1 MNTQLISNV
10 ISLEKTVQAR
20 TADKSDMLPLIALS
34 HEELRQLL
42 TTQLQT
48 SLDITT
54 ILGLFFKSSQRL
66 VKYSSLSFQHAAHA
80 IKVELGNAEEHSVN
94 YNLNYYGDFLG
105 NIVLTRA
112 NRFSEQELGDF
123 ESIISSLIFPLR
135 NGLLYAAALQNA
147 LKDPLTGIGNRISMQ
162 QTLQRDIDTAQR
174 HEQALSV
181 LMIDIDY
188 FKRINDTYGH
198 SAGDAVLVEVAQY
211 IQKQL
216 RTTDAL
222 FRYGGEEFLAVL
234 PNTCSQHASLVAER
248 LRESL
253 EALEIN
259 IEGHIIT
266 VTSST
271 GCATLRTD
279 DSQHSLLQRSD
290 VALYAAKHNGR
301 NQVQLA
307 L

>member
-10 ISLEKTVQAR
+10 ISLEKTAQAR

-42 TTQLQT
+42 TTQLQS

-80 IKVELGNAEEHSVN
+80 IKVELGSAEEHSVN

-105 NIVLTRA
+105 NIVFTRA

-198 SAGDAVLVEVAQY
+198 SAGDAVLVEVAQH

-234 PNTCSQHASLVAER
+234 PNTCSQHAALAAER
-248 LRESL
+248 LRENLESL
-253 EALEIN
+253 VIN
-259 IEGHIIT
+259 FEGQAIT
-266 VTSST
+266 VTAST
-271 GCATLRTD
+271 GCATLRNE
-279 DSQHSLLQRSD
+279 DSQHTLLQRSD
-290 VALYAAKHNGR
+290 VALYAAKNNGR

>member
-10 ISLEKTVQAR
+10 ISLEKTAQAR

-80 IKVELGNAEEHSVN
+80 IKVELGSAEEHSVN

-105 NIVLTRA
+105 NIVFTRA

-198 SAGDAVLVEVAQY
+198 SVGDAVLVEVAQH

-253 EALEIN
+253 EALEIS
-259 IEGHIIT
+259 IEGHTIK

-271 GCATLRTD
+271 GCATLRAD

>member
-1 MNTQLISNV
+1 MNTQLTSNV
-10 ISLEKTVQAR
+10 ISLEKTVSAR
-20 TADKSDMLPLIALS
+20 AADKIEMLPLIALS

-42 TTQLQT
+42 ATQLQT
-48 SLDITT
+48 SLDIKT
-54 ILGLFFKSSQRL
+54 ILALFFKSSQRL
-66 VKYSSLSFQHAAHA
+66 VAYSSLNYKHAAHEVV
-80 IKVELGNAEEHSVN
+80 VELGSSQEHSIN
-94 YNLNYYGDFLG
+94 YNLNYQGDFLG
-105 NIVLTRA
+105 NLVFTRDS
-112 NRFSEQELGDF
+112 RFSEQELGDF

-135 NGLLYAAALQNA
+135 NGLLYEAALQNA
-147 LKDPLTGIGNRISMQ
+147 LKDPLTGVGNRISMQ

-198 SAGDAVLVEVAQY
+198 SAGDSVLVQVAQHT
-211 IQKQL
+211 QQQL

-234 PNTCSQHASLVAER
+234 PNTCSQHAALVAER

-253 EALEIN
+253 ELLVIN
-259 IEGHIIT
+259 YEEHAIT
-266 VTSST
+266 VTASI
-271 GCATLRTD
+271 GCATLRHEDT
-279 DSQHSLLQRSD
+279 QQTLLQRSD

>member
-1 MNTQLISNV
+1 MQS
-10 ISLEKTVQAR
+10 
-20 TADKSDMLPLIALS
+20 
-34 HEELRQLL
+34 
-42 TTQLQT
+42 

-80 IKVELGNAEEHSVN
+80 IKVELGSAEEHSVN

-105 NIVLTRA
+105 NIVFTRA

-198 SAGDAVLVEVAQY
+198 SAGDAVLVEVAQH

>member
-10 ISLEKTVQAR
+10 ISLEKTAQAR

-42 TTQLQT
+42 TTQLQS

-80 IKVELGNAEEHSVN
+80 IKVELGSAEEHSVN
-94 YNLNYYGDFLG
+94 YNLNYYGDSLG
-105 NIVLTRA
+105 NIVFTRA

-198 SAGDAVLVEVAQY
+198 SAGDAVLVEVAQH

>member
-10 ISLEKTVQAR
+10 ISLEKTASTR
-20 TADKSDMLPLIALS
+20 LADKVEMLPLIALS

-42 TTQLQT
+42 ATQLQT
-48 SLDITT
+48 SLDINV
-54 ILGLFFKSSQRL
+54 ILALFFKSSQRL
-66 VKYSSLSFQHAAHA
+66 IEYASLNYKHVAHE
-80 IKVELGNAEEHSVN
+80 IVVDLGNSQEHSVN
-94 YNLNYYGDFLG
+94 YTLNYQGDFLG
-105 NIVLTRA
+105 DLAFTRDSP
-112 NRFSEQELGDF
+112 FSEQEMGDF
-123 ESIISSLIFPLR
+123 ESIISSLVFPLR
-135 NGLLYAAALQNA
+135 NSLLYAAALKSA
-147 LKDPLTGIGNRISMQ
+147 LKDPLTGIGNRFSMQ

-198 SAGDAVLVEVAQY
+198 SAGDSVLVQVAQH
-211 IQKQL
+211 IQQQL

-222 FRYGGEEFLAVL
+222 FRFGGEEFLAVL
-234 PNTCSQHASLVAER
+234 PNTCSQHAALAAER

-253 EALEIN
+253 ESLVIN
-259 IEGHIIT
+259 YQEHAIT
-266 VTSST
+266 VTASI
-271 GCATLRTD
+271 GCATLRNE
-279 DSQHSLLQRSD
+279 DSQQTLLQRSD
-290 VALYAAKHNGR
+290 VALYAAKHSGR

>member
-1 MNTQLISNV
+1 MNTQLTSNV
-10 ISLEKTVQAR
+10 ISLEKSVNAR
-20 TADKSDMLPLIALS
+20 VADKVEMLPLIALS

-42 TTQLQT
+42 ATQLQT
-48 SLDITT
+48 TLDIKT
-54 ILGLFFKSSQRL
+54 ILALFFKSSQRL
-66 VKYSSLSFQHAAHA
+66 VGYASLSYKHAAHE
-80 IKVELGNAEEHSVN
+80 IIVELGNNQEHSVS
-94 YNLNYYGDFLG
+94 YTLNYQGDFLG
-105 NIVLTRA
+105 HLVFTRE
-112 NRFSEQELGDF
+112 NPFSEQELGDF

-135 NGLLYAAALQNA
+135 NGLLYAVALQNA

-198 SAGDAVLVEVAQY
+198 SAGDSVLVQVAQH
-211 IQKQL
+211 IQQQL

-234 PNTCSQHASLVAER
+234 PNTCSQHAALVAER

-253 EALEIN
+253 ELLVIN
-259 IEGHIIT
+259 YQGHAIT
-266 VTSST
+266 VTASL
-271 GCATLRTD
+271 GCATLRHEDT
-279 DSQHSLLQRSD
+279 QQTLLQRSD

-301 NQVQLA
+301 NRVQLA

>member
-10 ISLEKTVQAR
+10 ISLEKTAQAR

-42 TTQLQT
+42 TTQLQA

-54 ILGLFFKSSQRL
+54 ILGLFFKSSQHL

-198 SAGDAVLVEVAQY
+198 SAGDAVLVEVAQH

>member
-1 MNTQLISNV
+1 MNTRLTSNV
-10 ISLEKTVQAR
+10 ISLEKSVNAR
-20 TADKSDMLPLIALS
+20 VADKVEMLPLISLS

-42 TTQLQT
+42 ATQLQT
-48 SLDITT
+48 SLDIKT
-54 ILGLFFKSSQRL
+54 ILALFFKSSQRL
-66 VKYSSLSFQHAAHA
+66 VEYASLNYKHAAHE
-80 IKVELGNAEEHSVN
+80 IVVELGNNQEHSVS
-94 YNLNYYGDFLG
+94 YTLNYQGDFLG
-105 NIVLTRA
+105 QLVLTRE

-135 NGLLYAAALQNA
+135 NGLLYAVAVQNA
-147 LKDPLTGIGNRISMQ
+147 LKDPLTGIGNRISMH

-188 FKRINDTYGH
+188 FKHINDTYGH
-198 SAGDAVLVEVAQY
+198 SAGDSVLVQVAQQ
-211 IQKQL
+211 IQQQL

-234 PNTCSQHASLVAER
+234 PNTCSQHAALVAER

-253 EALEIN
+253 ELLVIN
-259 IEGHIIT
+259 YQEHAIT
-266 VTSST
+266 VTASI
-271 GCATLRTD
+271 GCATLRNEE
-279 DSQHSLLQRSD
+279 SQQMLLQRSD

-301 NQVQLA
+301 NQVKLA
-307 L
+307 F

>member
-80 IKVELGNAEEHSVN
+80 IKVELGSAEEHSVN
-94 YNLNYYGDFLG
+94 YNLNYYGDSLG
-105 NIVLTRA
+105 NIVFTRA

-198 SAGDAVLVEVAQY
+198 SAGDAVLVEVAQH

>member
-1 MNTQLISNV
+1 MNTQLTSNV
-10 ISLEKTVQAR
+10 ISLEKSVNAR
-20 TADKSDMLPLIALS
+20 VADKVEMLPLISLS

-42 TTQLQT
+42 ATQLQT
-48 SLDITT
+48 SLDIKT
-54 ILGLFFKSSQRL
+54 ILALFFKSSQRL
-66 VKYSSLSFQHAAHA
+66 VEYASLNYKHAAHE
-80 IKVELGNAEEHSVN
+80 IVVELGNNQEHSVS
-94 YNLNYYGDFLG
+94 YTLNYQGDFLG
-105 NIVLTRA
+105 QLVLTRE

-135 NGLLYAAALQNA
+135 NGLLYAVAVQNA
-147 LKDPLTGIGNRISMQ
+147 LKDPLTGIGNRISMH

-188 FKRINDTYGH
+188 FKHINDTYGH
-198 SAGDAVLVEVAQY
+198 SAGDSVLVQVAQQ
-211 IQKQL
+211 IQQQL

-234 PNTCSQHASLVAER
+234 PNTCSQHAALVAER

-253 EALEIN
+253 ELLVIN
-259 IEGHIIT
+259 YQEHAIT
-266 VTSST
+266 VTASI
-271 GCATLRTD
+271 GCATLRNEE
-279 DSQHSLLQRSD
+279 SQQMLLQRSD

-301 NQVQLA
+301 NQVKLA
-307 L
+307 F

>member
-1 MNTQLISNV
+1 MNTQLTSNV
-10 ISLEKTVQAR
+10 ISLEKSVNAR
-20 TADKSDMLPLIALS
+20 VADKVEMLPLISLS

-42 TTQLQT
+42 ATQLQT
-48 SLDITT
+48 SLDIKT
-54 ILGLFFKSSQRL
+54 ILALFFKSSQRL
-66 VKYSSLSFQHAAHA
+66 VEYASLNYKHAAHE
-80 IKVELGNAEEHSVN
+80 IVVELGNNQEHSVS
-94 YNLNYYGDFLG
+94 YTLNYQGDFLG
-105 NIVLTRA
+105 QLVLTRE

-135 NGLLYAAALQNA
+135 NGLLYAVAVQNA
-147 LKDPLTGIGNRISMQ
+147 LKDPLTGIGNRISMH

-188 FKRINDTYGH
+188 FKHINDTYGH
-198 SAGDAVLVEVAQY
+198 SAGDSVLVQVAQQ
-211 IQKQL
+211 IQQQL

-234 PNTCSQHASLVAER
+234 PNTCSQHAALVAER

-253 EALEIN
+253 ELLVIN
-259 IEGHIIT
+259 YQEHAIT
-266 VTSST
+266 VTASI
-271 GCATLRTD
+271 GCATLRNEE
-279 DSQHSLLQRSD
+279 SQQMLLQRSD

-301 NQVQLA
+301 NQVKLA

>member
-10 ISLEKTVQAR
+10 ISLEKTAQAR

-80 IKVELGNAEEHSVN
+80 IKVELGSAEEHSVN

-105 NIVLTRA
+105 NIVFTRA

-162 QTLQRDIDTAQR
+162 QTLQRDMDTAQR

-198 SAGDAVLVEVAQY
+198 SAGDAVLVEVAQH